1 MPGLYCTLLPLYICQ
16 GLLSL
21 TLAIIIT
28 VIISY
33 LNILLSVWL
42 DITFQIVMKF
52 CYEKVA
58 LEKFQANLFYFIFL
72 AIL

>member
-1 MPGLYCTLLPLYICQ
+1 MAMLL
-16 GLLSL
+16 GL

-28 VIISY
+28 VDIISY

-52 CYEKVA
+52 CYEKESCWFKVA
-58 LEKFQANLFYFIFL
+58 LEKFQS
-72 AIL
+72 IL